1 MAEAIGRIAT
11 DTAAMR
17 CLGYIGFAKSVRGEM
32 SPEHMILKLF
42 SSESEQ
48 RACLLAEEALGLE
61 GLDLDGP
68 GPNRLTPWDRE
79 RFDDAFLDVFNA
91 SYDGAW
97 AVQYLRSFSGTIAGG
112 TSEIQRNI
120 VAERLLGLP
129 RG

>member
-1 MAEAIGRIAT
+1 
-11 DTAAMR
+11 
-17 CLGYIGFAKSVRGEM
+17 
-32 SPEHMILKLF
+32 MILKLF

-48 RACLLAEEALGLE
+48 RASLVAEEALGLE

-79 RFDDAFLDVFNA
+79 RFDDSFLDVFNA

>member
-1 MAEAIGRIAT
+1 
-11 DTAAMR
+11 MR
-17 CLGYIGFAKSVRGEM
+17 CLGYLGFAKSVRGEM
-32 SPEHMILKLF
+32 SREHMILKLF

-48 RACLLAEEALGLE
+48 RAYLLAEDALGLE

-68 GPNRLTPWDRE
+68 GPNRLTAWDKE

-91 SYDGAW
+91 THDGAW

-120 VAERLLGLP
+120 VAEHALGLP